1 MKSHQ
6 IHPHEPAKSH
16 NGLGVVFSRQGRVDD
31 AIAQFREAI
40 RANPKYAAAYNNLA
54 ENLVKQGK
62 LEEALS
68 YCGTSLTEEPSATVY
83 NKLGLVLMR
92 LGRTD
97 EAAEQFRKAIAM
109 NPGYTEARNNL
120 AAMH

>member
-1 MKSHQ
+1 
-6 IHPHEPAKSH
+6 
-16 NGLGVVFSRQGRVDD
+16 LGFVLSRQGRIDD

-68 YCGTSLTEEPSATVY
+68 YYGTSLTQEPSAVVY
-83 NKLGLVLMR
+83 NSLGVVLMR

-109 NPGYTEARNNL
+109 KPGYAEALSNL
-120 AAMH
+120 AAIH